1 MANVHC
7 FILPNGKMISTS
19 SNDLYIGNTS
29 GNLIHIIDKNGV
41 SIPYT
46 SKTTHTESLT
56 VNSEYSGSS
65 WGSAYGSWDTY
76 KSKHWNVEMSINI
89 QSVYVEI
96 NSISISAN
104 IEECSVSS
112 LGLQAQ
118 VNLPSSQQNGASN
131 RLNTSITATT
141 FPKTYTNTNTDTINT
156 FGFYVYPYCI
166 SFIPAYYNGIYCQY
180 NRNMDGLPID
190 LQIQYLKKSN
200 NLYVT
205 GEVIA
210 TCTYTVYLNVA

>member
-1 MANVHC
+1 
-7 FILPNGKMISTS
+7 MIATS

-29 GNLIHIIDKNGV
+29 GNLIHVIDKNGV

-46 SKTTHTESLT
+46 SKTIYTESLT
-56 VNSEYSGSS
+56 INSEYSGSS
-65 WGSAYGSWDTY
+65 WGSSSGSWLTY
-76 KSKHWNVEMSINI
+76 KRKDWNVAMSTNI

-104 IEECSVSS
+104 IEKCNVSS
-112 LGLQAQ
+112 LGLKAQ

-131 RLNTSITATT
+131 YLNASIKATT
-141 FPKTYTNTNTDTINT
+141 FPNTYTKTNTDTINT

-166 SFIPAYYNGIYCQY
+166 SFIPAYYNGVYCQY

-190 LQIQYLKKSN
+190 FQIQYSTKSSS
-200 NLYVT
+200 LYVT

>member
-1 MANVHC
+1 
-7 FILPNGKMISTS
+7 MIATS

-29 GNLIHIIDKNGV
+29 GNLIHVIDKNGV

-46 SKTTHTESLT
+46 SKTTYTESLT
-56 VNSEYSGSS
+56 VNSEYSGGS
-65 WGSAYGSWDTY
+65 WGSAYNSWHTY
-76 KSKHWNVEMSINI
+76 KSKDWNVAMSTNI

-104 IEECSVSS
+104 IEKCSLST

-118 VNLPSSQQNGASN
+118 VNLPSSQQDGASN
-131 RLNTSITATT
+131 YLNVSINVTT
-141 FPKTYTNTNTDTINT
+141 VPNTYTNTNTGTINT
-156 FGFYVYPYCI
+156 FGFYVYPYYI
-166 SFIPAYYNGIYCQY
+166 SFIPARYNGIYCQY

-190 LQIQYLKKSN
+190 LQIQYSKKSN